1 MTVLIFVHLNIIY
14 NYTIN
19 SNLLIYSKH
28 GQVKTNYFFF
38 LNKKYIY
45 IYIYIYIQQTN

>member
-14 NYTIN
+14 NYTIK
-19 SNLLIYSKH
+19 SNLLIYSK
-28 GQVKTNYFFF
+28 QYQIKTNYFFF
-38 LNKKYIY
+38 LNKNYIY